1 VQQLAVYVV
10 VQYNRPCMLVGG
22 GTDPEVDTKR
32 HVADTRHTDPSS
44 QHVDVLVIA
53 VCWPTVEQLV
63 EV

>member
-1 VQQLAVYVV
+1 MQQLAVYVV

-22 GTDPEVDTKR
+22 GTDPEVDTKQR

-53 VCWPTVEQLV
+53 VW
-63 EV
+63 